1 MTPEIFSQL
10 KTTKD
15 KIVFFIKAIIISSI
29 LLLLVHLTTPSKIE
43 QCRDILAKD
52 DVIIKEYEK

>member
-1 MTPEIFSQL
+1 MTPEIYSKL
-10 KTTKD
+10 KTPKD

-29 LLLLVHLTTPSKIE
+29 LLILIHVTTPSKVE

-52 DVIIKEYEK
+52 DVIVKEHK